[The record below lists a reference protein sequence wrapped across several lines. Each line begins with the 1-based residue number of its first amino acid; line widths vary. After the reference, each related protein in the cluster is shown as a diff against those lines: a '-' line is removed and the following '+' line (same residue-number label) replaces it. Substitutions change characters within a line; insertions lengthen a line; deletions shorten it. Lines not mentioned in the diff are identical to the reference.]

1 MMFLLLYL
9 LQGRTPLSW
18 VVIAAAV
25 VAFAAGVSLLVYFY
39 KRYKRLE
46 KETEEDWEASR
57 HSLFVHVQPPQPK
70 TEAFDTPTGA
80 EAETL
85 VAEEETVN
93 MGATRE
99 FASDLNLPSFAATTV
114 EPESEA
120 EPAVPEAPISAPIPV
135 SHEPRPTE
143 ILASPSP
150 QPPVSKAKPEPIPEP
165 APFDEAIWAGLSV
178 EGEAVDSEPASEP
191 LIVARVE
198 ERSHREAFETPR
210 IERISYREQYEP
222 PSIEP
227 LTPREAAATRELRSA
242 GPMGLQQPEPER
254 PEEPLARGTVR
265 LGSVSDEIARPLDSH
280 LTQRET
286 RELAGEFAV
295 TAPATVPEAPISA
308 GAGPRA
314 RSFGS
319 ILGLPTEASHQPL
332 ILGEPVRPA
341 EEEGI
346 GALTHYGEDLGP
358 KGGRAGKIALFIVL
372 ALLAGAAATY
382 FFVPSV
388 HSRVDEFISR
398 LRGVDAQ
405 DRDAIKTK
413 AQIIP
418 SSRPEVNK
426 NMVTARGAVDNISD
440 EPLVGLE
447 VEVSLRRGDDAP
459 SDIRRIPVTP
469 DPLPPGERGSFEFE
483 YDGKRDTGF
492 AGYTI
497 IKLLSN
503 GVEVRFRTPP
513 QP

>member
-9 LQGRTPLSW
+9 LQQRTPLSW
-18 VVIAAAV
+18 VVIAAAI

-57 HSLFVHVQPPQPK
+57 HSLFVHVEPPQPK
-70 TEAFDTPTGA
+70 AEQVGTPVGA

-85 VAEEETVN
+85 GVEEAAIETS
-93 MGATRE
+93 GTRE
-99 FASDLNLPSFAATTV
+99 FASDLTLPSFAATTP
-114 EPESEA
+114 EPEPQA
-120 EPAVPEAPISAPIPV
+120 EPVAVEAPTPARIPV
-135 SHEPRPTE
+135 SPEPRQTE

-150 QPPVSKAKPEPIPEP
+150 QPPVPEAKPEPEPEP

-178 EGEAVDSEPASEP
+178 DLEGVGSEPASGP
-191 LIVARVE
+191 LSVARVE
-198 ERSHREAFETPR
+198 ERAQREPFERPR
-210 IERISYREQYEP
+210 IECISGREPYEP
-222 PSIEP
+222 PSIGP
-227 LTPREAAATRELRSA
+227 LTPRQAAATRELRSVRSF
-242 GPMGLQQPEPER
+242 GIQQPGSER
-254 PEEPLARGTVR
+254 PEEPVTQGTVR
-265 LGSVSDEIARPLDSH
+265 LGSVSDGISLPPDSH
-280 LTQRET
+280 LSQRET
-286 RELAGEFAV
+286 GELAGEFAAIAPV
-295 TAPATVPEAPISA
+295 TMPEAPVSA
-308 GAGPRA
+308 GAGA
-314 RSFGS
+314 SSRSFGS

-341 EEEGI
+341 DETGI
-346 GALTHYGEDLGP
+346 GALSHYGEDLGP
-358 KGGRAGKIALFIVL
+358 KGGRAGKVALFTVL

-382 FFVPSV
+382 FVVPSV
-388 HSRVDEFISR
+388 HSRVDNFIAR
-398 LRGVDAQ
+398 LRGIDAQ

-426 NMVTARGAVDNISD
+426 NMVTARGAVDNISG

-459 SDIRRIPVTP
+459 PEIRRIPVTP

-497 IKLLSN
+497 TKLFSN
-503 GVEVRFRTPP
+503 GTEVRFRTPP
-513 QP
+513 QM